1 MKIKNGTV
9 WKDTQGNILHAHGGW
24 ILLHEG
30 VYYWYGE
37 NRLDNLYVSCYSST
51 DLVNWTFRNHVLT
64 TESPTAG
71 YRVRT
76 DLSLRNVN
84 GGKVNLERPKVAYHP
99 RTKKFVMWMHFE
111 NGEDYCRAAAAVATC
126 DTPDGDFVYH
136 GSFNPCGEMSR
147 DCTLFEDNGKM
158 YFLSAS
164 RDNADMHIYRL
175 QSDWM
180 NVEKQVASCWP
191 GEYREAPALVRHAG
205 KVYCLSSFCTGWAP
219 NQGKYAATSCLEDGF
234 PQLTEIGDETTYYS
248 QPTFILPIRGRE
260 ATSYIY
266 VGDRWNG
273 ADYFDSRYVWCP
285 LEFDAD
291 GSARLVPCDELE
303 IDLESGKLYY

>member
-9 WKDTQGNILHAHGGW
+9 WKDTQGNALHAHGGW
-24 ILLHEG
+24 ILPHEG

-51 DLVNWTFRNHVLT
+51 DLVNWNFRNHVLT
-64 TESPTAG
+64 TESPTAE

-84 GGKVNLERPKVAYHP
+84 GGKVNLERPKVVYHP
-99 RTKKFVMWMHFE
+99 ETKRFVMWMHFE
-111 NGEDYCRAAAAVATC
+111 NGEDYSRAAAAVATC

-175 QSDWM
+175 QCDWM
-180 NVEKQVASCWP
+180 NVERQVASCWP
-191 GEYREAPALVRHAG
+191 GEYREAPRPG
-205 KVYCLSSFCTGWAP
+205 SSC
-219 NQGKYAATSCLEDGF
+219 
-234 PQLTEIGDETTYYS
+234 
-248 QPTFILPIRGRE
+248 
-260 ATSYIY
+260 
-266 VGDRWNG
+266 
-273 ADYFDSRYVWCP
+273 
-285 LEFDAD
+285 
-291 GSARLVPCDELE
+291 
-303 IDLESGKLYY
+303 